1 MSLDRIDHALL
12 LALEQNSRIS
22 LKTLAKELNVKTS
35 TIYHRLHKLKESS
48 VLDSFTIVLNP
59 DQLGLVN
66 NYSLKIKSKKMV
78 SGPLDMMFLET
89 LSKYLSE
96 NYNEVLFS
104 SIGDDAFVHCI
115 ATFRT
120 TEHFDAFIAKL
131 KENPYVDSVEV
142 VKLEKILKGKKL
154 FSYVQSDL
162 DKEEDMKDQFND
174 SIESA
179 EDGIDDD
186 MEDGESFEID
196 L

>member
-1 MSLDRIDHALL
+1 MS
-12 LALEQNSRIS
+12 
-22 LKTLAKELNVKTS
+22 
-35 TIYHRLHKLKESS
+35 
-48 VLDSFTIVLNP
+48 
-59 DQLGLVN
+59 
-66 NYSLKIKSKKMV
+66 
-78 SGPLDMMFLET
+78 
-89 LSKYLSE
+89 
-96 NYNEVLFS
+96 
-104 SIGDDAFVHCI
+104 FVHCI